1 MYTSYKKYNYVSKN
15 VKYLKQ
21 KFSLKR
27 NYMKHILRIE

>member
-1 MYTSYKKYNYVSKN
+1 MQIIKSIIEYVSKN

-27 NYMKHILRIE
+27 NDMKHVLRIE